1 MEDFNLIPV
10 EYEWKISEEQL
21 KNLDAGGDDYS
32 SEKKDLQQ
40 CPGIQYG
47 LKACFEE
54 NDEDEEVLK
63 MTLALYGTKDQS
75 LNIHGNFAF
84 YIKSADFSTKYDN
97 AFNACDSDKSY
108 YYYSD
113 EGDKWPGPWTRSW
126 TRKICTKD
134 DLFNPEKKF
143 IADENLVVEMRGML
157 LVDSSSHFKDLYAG
171 DYDSDEE
178 ASLSLA
184 DYLWKS
190 DDKNFEIVVGKKD
203 ATMRRIYI
211 HKCVLSSRSKV
222 FERMIK
228 TNMKE
233 NRDGRVFIEDF
244 DWDTVEAAVKY
255 LYDQGCDPF
264 TNGLTSAFSLLQFV
278 EKYDIKDLK
287 HEIVMRL
294 VKEKLLPE
302 HVVEISNAAII
313 SNSRALRDFCS
324 DALLI
329 FMRHGIQV
337 DKIDD
342 LDEEFSKDLFK
353 KAFSGKYDFSEKI
366 YSW

>member
-1 MEDFNLIPV
+1 
-10 EYEWKISEEQL
+10 
-21 KNLDAGGDDYS
+21 
-32 SEKKDLQQ
+32 
-40 CPGIQYG
+40 YG

-54 NDEDEEVLK
+54 NDEDGEVMK
-63 MTLALYGTKDQS
+63 MTLALYGTSAQS

-84 YIKSADFSTKYDN
+84 YIKSADFSTKYEN
-97 AFNACDSDKSY
+97 AFNASDSDKVYMRYCY
-108 YYYSD
+108 YGEEDD
-113 EGDKWPGPWTRSW
+113 EGDKLTQPSW
-126 TRKICTKD
+126 TREICTKN

-143 IADENLVVEMRGML
+143 IADEHLVVGMRGML
-157 LVDSSSHFKDLYAG
+157 LIDSSSHFKDLYAG
-171 DYDSDEE
+171 DDDSDEE
-178 ASLSLA
+178 APKSLA

-190 DDKNFEIVVGKKD
+190 DDKDFEIYIGKKD
-203 ATMRRIYI
+203 ATMTSITV

-228 TNMKE
+228 TDMKE

-244 DWDTVEAAVKY
+244 DSDTVEAAVEY
-255 LYDQGCDPF
+255 FYDQGCDPF
-264 TNGLTSAFSLLQFV
+264 TNSLTSAFSLLQFA

-287 HEIVMRL
+287 DEIVMRL

-313 SNSRALRDFCS
+313 SNSPTLRDFCS

-337 DKIDD
+337 DNIDD
-342 LDEEFSKDLFK
+342 LDEEFSKGLFK

-366 YSW
+366 YNEKVDSW